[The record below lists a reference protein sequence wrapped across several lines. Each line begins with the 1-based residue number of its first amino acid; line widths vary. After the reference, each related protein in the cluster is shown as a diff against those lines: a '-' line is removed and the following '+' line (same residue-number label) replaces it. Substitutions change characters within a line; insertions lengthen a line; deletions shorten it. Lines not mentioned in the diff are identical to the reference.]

1 MKERCSPKSA
11 LRKCRCVII
20 GDEDEAQAITRFLA
34 AYPFFDVVRFT
45 NPHGGGTDVS
55 GEGKKLSSIIASYQ
69 INEII
74 VGETAVLDHG
84 TRDVLVRCREQ
95 GVAVTPFFLLYEN
108 LARRTP
114 VDFIGERWQHLVYLD
129 NTQGHR
135 IYSVFKRVFDI
146 TGAALGLVVFG
157 LFFPFI
163 ALAIKLD
170 SRGPFF
176 YHQVRAGKGGRP
188 LRIRKLRTMA
198 ADAEQHEDLWS
209 NHHDPR
215 VTRVG
220 RWLRKTRLDEVPQC
234 WNILKGE
241 MSIVGPRPER
251 LNVIEK
257 LEKEFPFYR
266 LRHIAKP
273 GLAGWAMV
281 NRGYMCSFEDA
292 KERLEY
298 DLYYVKHRSL
308 RFDALI
314 FFRAFWH
321 LITMK
326 GV

>member
-1 MKERCSPKSA
+1 MKEHSSPKSA
-11 LRKCRCVII
+11 LRTCRCIII
-20 GDEDEAQAITRFLA
+20 GDEDEAQKITLFLS
-34 AYPFFDVVRFT
+34 AYHFFDVVRCT
-45 NPHGGGTDVS
+45 NPHEGGTDFS
-55 GEGKKLSSIIASYQ
+55 GEGKKLLSIIDAYP

-95 GVAVTPFFLLYEN
+95 GIMITPFSLLYEK
-108 LARRTP
+108 LARRIP
-114 VDFIGERWQHLVYLD
+114 VNSIGGRGWSLILLGSVQ
-129 NTQGHR
+129 NRG
-135 IYSVFKRVFDI
+135 IYPATKRLFDI
-146 TGAALGLVVFG
+146 LGAVLGLVVFG
-157 LFFPFI
+157 LFLPLI

-170 SRGPFF
+170 SPGPIF
-176 YHQVRAGKGGRP
+176 YRQVRVGKGGKP
-188 LRIRKLRTMA
+188 LVIRKVRTMI
-198 ADAEQHEDLWS
+198 ADAEQDEELWS
-209 NHHDPR
+209 NHNDPR

-220 RWLRKTRLDEVPQC
+220 RWLRKTRLDEATQC
-234 WNILKGE
+234 WSILKGE

-314 FFRAFWH
+314 FFRAFWR